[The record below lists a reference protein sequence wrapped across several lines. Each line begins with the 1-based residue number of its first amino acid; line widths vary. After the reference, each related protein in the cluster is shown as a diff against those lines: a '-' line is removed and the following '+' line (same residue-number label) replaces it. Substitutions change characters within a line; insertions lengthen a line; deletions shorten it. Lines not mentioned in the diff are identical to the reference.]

1 MLTLL
6 HLLSSIALLVWGTHI
21 VRTGIMRVYGSHLR
35 RLLGRSMGHTPL
47 AFGAGIGVTAL
58 VQSSNATALL
68 VISFVAQGLMAL
80 PTALAIMLGADVG
93 TALMAR
99 VLTMDLSWLS
109 PLLTL
114 LGVCLFLSRKQ
125 SRSGQ
130 LGRVLIGMGL
140 IILALQLIVQAAA
153 PITEARGMRVLFSSL
168 AGDTLLAVVVGAVF
182 ALLSYSSL
190 AAVLLIATLAGAGL
204 IGLPVALGVVI
215 GANVGSG
222 LLAWLNA
229 SLQPV
234 PARRVALGN
243 LLYKLAG
250 LAVLPFLEPLVT
262 WMGGFGFST
271 QTQVIGF
278 HLAYNSLRCLLLL
291 PTVPAMAHL
300 CENLLPERQTDGGV
314 ARPRHLD
321 PAALETPS
329 LALANATRETL
340 RIGDLVELMLVRL
353 LEALREDRPEPGEE
367 IRRLDDDVD
376 ALYNAVK
383 LYLARM
389 PRDDLAEDEQRR
401 WAEIIEL
408 AINLEQ
414 AGDSAEHMLGKLRD
428 PENLD
433 PPAIFRTGPGRVADA
448 ARAVASQPAPGALG
462 VPFRRCQRCPS
473 IAPAQAR
480 IPPQRA
486 PHGARACGTSAS
498 RRQREP
504 ADQLGAPG
512 AHRRHETAQLA
523 VLQHRACRAGGS
535 RARHA
540 AVCRGASGRPRLG
553 PSAAR
558 PRAPH
563 RLTAAASIRNE
574 APMLDW
580 VREYQPLL
588 TLMVSTCTLL
598 VWLFYAHLLLAN
610 FKRQRRPNLIINR
623 GAGKGL
629 TSLCLISN
637 MSAEPM
643 FINQVL
649 ICLDTNR
656 GSLLGDVTDI
666 RESQE
671 DEATPDLALY
681 QTTHQ
686 GPLRSGD
693 FTHIGSFQALL
704 RRAAE
709 QHGIDLRGHQPEGE
723 WQFLGMEIRVVA
735 FYGSDRHPLGVSRR
749 FTLDGA
755 ELLPDSPLT
764 RQLCTRRE
772 RRQVRAWMVEHVG
785 QAGGDIAAPAGR
797 PA

>member
-243 LLYKLAG
+243 LLYKPAG

-291 PTVPAMAHL
+291 PTVHPMSRL
-300 CENLLPERQTDGGV
+300 CERLLPERQLDNGV
-314 ARPRHLD
+314 AQPRHLD
-321 PAALETPS
+321 PTALDTPS
-329 LALANATRETL
+329 LALANAVRETL
-340 RIGDLVELMLVRL
+340 RIGDMVELMLARL
-353 LEALREDRPEPGEE
+353 LEVLREDRAEPGEE

-376 ALYNAVK
+376 ALYSGVK
-383 LYLARM
+383 LYLAQM
-389 PRDDLAEDEQRR
+389 PREDLAEQEGRR

-414 AGDSAEHMLGKLRD
+414 AGDIIEHMASKVQNLKTAKRRSFSDSGLEELGQLHAQLSANLR
-428 PENLD
+428 
-433 PPAIFRTGPGRVADA
+433 
-448 ARAVASQPAPGALG
+448 LG
-462 VPFRRCQRCPS
+462 LSVFIS
-473 IAPAQAR
+473 GDS
-480 IPPQRA
+480 
-486 PHGARACGTSAS
+486 HGARQLLQQKRQFRKLERELAHSHVHRLHRQVVESIETSAAHL
-498 RRQREP
+498 ELI
-504 ADQLGAPG
+504 ADMK
-512 AHRRHETAQLA
+512 
-523 VLQHRACRAGGS
+523 
-535 RARHA
+535 
-540 AVCRGASGRPRLG
+540 RLNSLFC
-553 PSAAR
+553 SAAYPALEGLGK
-558 PRAPH
+558 PR
-563 RLTAAASIRNE
+563 TA
-574 APMLDW
+574 
-580 VREYQPLL
+580 
-588 TLMVSTCTLL
+588 
-598 VWLFYAHLLLAN
+598 
-610 FKRQRRPNLIINR
+610 
-623 GAGKGL
+623 G
-629 TSLCLISN
+629 
-637 MSAEPM
+637 
-643 FINQVL
+643 
-649 ICLDTNR
+649 DTNR
-656 GSLLGDVTDI
+656 EV
-666 RESQE
+666 
-671 DEATPDLALY
+671 
-681 QTTHQ
+681 
-686 GPLRSGD
+686 
-693 FTHIGSFQALL
+693 
-704 RRAAE
+704 
-709 QHGIDLRGHQPEGE
+709 
-723 WQFLGMEIRVVA
+723 
-735 FYGSDRHPLGVSRR
+735 
-749 FTLDGA
+749 
-755 ELLPDSPLT
+755 LPSEPHL
-764 RQLCTRRE
+764 
-772 RRQVRAWMVEHVG
+772 
-785 QAGGDIAAPAGR
+785 PGR